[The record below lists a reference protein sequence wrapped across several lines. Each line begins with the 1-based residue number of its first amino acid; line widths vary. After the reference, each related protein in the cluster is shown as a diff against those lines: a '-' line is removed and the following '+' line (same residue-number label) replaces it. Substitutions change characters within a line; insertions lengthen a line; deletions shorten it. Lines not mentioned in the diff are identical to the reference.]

1 MTFLSIEKIEIPILQ
16 VNWRY
21 IYKVT
26 QLEKNLPAMK
36 ETWFRF
42 LAGLGSF
49 PGERISYPLQY
60 SWASLVAHT
69 VKNLPAMGETWV

>member
-21 IYKVT
+21 VYIYIYIYKVT
-26 QLEKNLPAMK
+26 QLVKTLPGLK

-42 LAGLGSF
+42 RGWEVLLEKG
-49 PGERISYPLQY
+49 
-60 SWASLVAHT
+60 
-69 VKNLPAMGETWV
+69 

>member
-21 IYKVT
+21 VYIYIYIYKVT
-26 QLEKNLPAMK
+26 QLVKNLPGMK

-42 LAGLGSF
+42 LGWEVLLEKG
-49 PGERISYPLQY
+49 
-60 SWASLVAHT
+60 
-69 VKNLPAMGETWV
+69 